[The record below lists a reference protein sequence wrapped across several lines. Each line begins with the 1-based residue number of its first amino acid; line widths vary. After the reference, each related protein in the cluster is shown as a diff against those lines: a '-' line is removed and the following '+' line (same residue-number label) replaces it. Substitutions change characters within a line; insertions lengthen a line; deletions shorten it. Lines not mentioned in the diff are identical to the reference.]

1 MSGKLEKLLCGIHQQ
16 SYCHPVGNAT
26 TGLCLA
32 LAALG
37 LQGKRVAIPNSVC
50 PNVPL
55 AVLLSGNTPVYLD
68 VTTRDLG
75 IDIGELV
82 GKGDQVDAV
91 IAVHAYGSVC
101 NIREIAT
108 YCKSRGIPLIE
119 DLAVAQG
126 ASLDGQPVGSF
137 SDIAVVSF
145 GAGKIVDVGHGG
157 AILTSR
163 LAVLNEIVA
172 REASLGAQSRSSK
185 EAVSAFGQYHT
196 DLYNKH
202 FGPGINAFSTAF
214 KARALSLRQH
224 ILCSFDHAYG
234 PEIAG
239 RLEKLD
245 GVVRSRRAKAE
256 TLEGLLARSESAGM
270 EILRP
275 PAGSVPWRFN
285 VLIERRD
292 ALLKSLLAKKFKI
305 SSWFPSADLFFED
318 RALSGVNTAVSD
330 RIGDRVLNLWVN
342 EDADSK
348 YIKAVAG
355 ELVGHLACAGKMN
368 TVSPSTPQF
377 APES

>member
-16 SYCHPVGNAT
+16 SHCHPVGNAT

-37 LQGKRVAIPNSVC
+37 LQGKRIAIPNSVC

-68 VTTRDLG
+68 VTLRDLG
-75 IDIGELV
+75 IDIAELI
-82 GKGDQVDAV
+82 GKGDQIDAV

-101 NIREIAT
+101 NIREIAA
-108 YCKSRGIPLIE
+108 YCKLRGIPLIE

-145 GAGKIVDVGHGG
+145 GAGKIIDVGHGG
-157 AILTSR
+157 AVLTSR
-163 LAVLNEIVA
+163 SSVLKELVA
-172 REASLGAQSRSSK
+172 RAASLGAQAAASK

-202 FGPGINAFSTAF
+202 YGSGINAFSTAF
-214 KARALSLRQH
+214 KARALALRAH
-224 ILCSFDHAYG
+224 VLCGFDRARG
-234 PEIAG
+234 PEIEE
-239 RLEKLD
+239 RLEKID
-245 GVVRSRRAKAE
+245 RAVQSRRAKVE
-256 TLEGLLARSESAGM
+256 TLEGLLARCESAVM

-292 ALLKSLLAKKFKI
+292 ALLKSLLAKKFRI
-305 SSWFPSADLFFED
+305 SSWFPPADLFFED
-318 RALSGVNTAVSD
+318 RAVSGGNTAISD

-342 EDADSK
+342 EDADRE
-348 YIKAVAG
+348 YIDAMIG
-355 ELVGHLACAGKMN
+355 EIVGHLLAV
-368 TVSPSTPQF
+368 TH
-377 APES
+377 

>member
-16 SYCHPVGNAT
+16 SHCHPVGNAT

-37 LQGKRVAIPNSVC
+37 LRGKRVAIPNSVC

-55 AVLLSGNTPVYLD
+55 AVLLSGNAPVYLD

-75 IDIGELV
+75 IDIAELI
-82 GKGDQVDAV
+82 GKGGQVDAV

-101 NIREIAT
+101 NIREIAA

-145 GAGKIVDVGHGG
+145 GAGKIIDVGHGG
-157 AILTSR
+157 AVLTSR
-163 LAVLNEIVA
+163 LFVLNELVA
-172 REASLGAQSRSSK
+172 REAALGVQTAASK

-196 DLYNKH
+196 DLYNRH
-202 FGPGINAFSTAF
+202 YGPGINAFSTAF
-214 KARALSLRQH
+214 KTRALALRQH
-224 ILCSFDHAYG
+224 ILCSFDRARG
-234 PEIAG
+234 PEIEEQ
-239 RLEKLD
+239 LEKLD
-245 GVVRSRRAKAE
+245 GVVQSRRERAE
-256 TLEGLLARSESAGM
+256 TLEGLLARCESVGM

-292 ALLKSLLAKKFKI
+292 ALLKSLLVKGFRI

-318 RALSGVNTAVSD
+318 RAVSGVNAAVSD
-330 RIGDRVLNLWVN
+330 HIGDRVLNLWVN
-342 EDADSK
+342 EDADRE
-348 YIKAVAG
+348 YIAAVAD
-355 ELVGHLACAGKMN
+355 ELTDHLALDS
-368 TVSPSTPQF
+368 V
-377 APES
+377 